1 MPWYNLNTITAHTLL
16 ALSPLGILVPYS
28 AQADV
33 GNTPIVGG
41 LFNSAEVLQNNIV
54 STLSYSTRL
63 TRDMTLFTIGGVTLE
78 TYLLTLPLD
87 AKTKA
92 RVMAQ
97 VANPTY
103 SIPLSYFLYQFYDR
117 YTGIGDEDVF
127 KAHLKT
133 VYDERALKG
142 FEHSLFQ
149 IDTAMAESSK
159 NDGHAKTAEH
169 KKDQAHQE
177 GIRVDGEFMAAMVTV
192 YDALTQI
199 GEWQDMEQLP
209 AQYTYLTN
217 SEQDLALVAQIQPI
231 VIGILAQA
239 STGMDEG
246 EMKNALLAVIA
257 DNEADQQ
264 GKTNNKAQAVTIT
277 LIDFVRLN
285 VLKAYRQFVYQDER
299 AAVLNHWLQNA
310 LDDQPSDAIDFL
322 RSQQQRRFAVQ
333 ITVDGL
339 QQGLMEGLVDPQ
351 KPFIDVAYENHL
363 DHQKYDA
370 PQSISRPE
378 HQQDV
383 RFLQTLSEQTYKDPH
398 YLPFFKRLYDEHYD
412 SIARVGISSTP
423 TISVRN
429 LPIIKTGAKV
439 SGEQG
444 TGIPNFHFVD
454 REEDRAYYFFGND
467 ALQLDRLMQ
476 ANNVETMFDRLSYLK
491 TLNCNAQYDWN
502 AHTSYDALVNLGA
515 GETLRDFG
523 EKRCVRELQERAQVE
538 RALTQLRAQ
547 LIHDIN
553 DYQAIPFWSF
563 YTKLSRKW
571 TIENSIKQYADL
583 DGKGMPDYTLIYN
596 PWPDHFAHFVGPFSD
611 EIIMP
616 SGELN
621 RLDYWIGQVEQ
632 AYQEAG
638 VYSRTL
644 WGMAGDHGLAPV
656 YYTLNPE
663 KVIFQPLEKKL
674 GYALNI
680 EKISSDEGE
689 GPKITNALNY
699 PSNKTADVVVASTAG
714 GNFMLDLFNSSQGWQ
729 AQPIYSELTQWQP
742 INHQSETSID
752 LVAETLSALG
762 ETLDYMVIRENQ
774 CNGDNCK
781 VRLIGERNGERV
793 DEFIVKNGDR
803 YFYSAQDNH
812 ASLLNV
818 HQLNPYLAL
827 PSAPEQSKA
836 EFETFAG
843 YYGQCVL
850 QAQENNP
857 QTWCDEQQWREL
869 TRYTPRPD
877 SVVQLAKLYAESRAG
892 TINLF
897 PRDGIGYNTKVPG
910 RHAGESYLEKDA
922 FIGFWGTPIGDNVT
936 PLMTEENGSLAPTL
950 FEYLTGEDIIANQ
963 DGWGYPSLL
972 NRLDIQQP

>member
-1 MPWYNLNTITAHTLL
+1 MPWYRVNTITARALL
-16 ALSPLGILVPYS
+16 ALSPLGMLMPNP
-28 AQADV
+28 ANADV
-33 GNTPIVGG
+33 GNTPIIGG

-63 TRDMTLFTIGGVTLE
+63 TRDMTLFTVGGVTLE

-87 AKTKA
+87 TKTKA

-97 VANPTY
+97 LANPAY
-103 SIPLSYFLYQFYDR
+103 SIPLGYFLYQFYDR
-117 YTGIGDEDVF
+117 YTGIGNEDAF
-127 KAHLKT
+127 KAYLQT
-133 VYDERALKG
+133 VYDDRALKG

-149 IDTAMAESSK
+149 VNAAANKNAE
-159 NDGHAKTAEH
+159 NDVLAEATEH

-177 GIRVDGEFMAAMVTV
+177 GIKVDGDFMAAMVTV
-192 YDALTQI
+192 YDALVQI
-199 GEWQDMEQLP
+199 GEWQDLEQLP

-231 VIGILAQA
+231 VVGILSQA
-239 STGMDEG
+239 SSTMEDG
-246 EMKNALLAVIA
+246 EMKNALLAIIA
-257 DNEADQQ
+257 DDQPDQQ
-264 GKTNNKAQAVTIT
+264 DKTNNKAQALTIT
-277 LIDFVRLN
+277 LVDFVRLN

-299 AAVLNHWLQNA
+299 AIALNHWLQDA
-310 LDDQPSDAIDFL
+310 FDRQPSKAINFL
-322 RSQQQRRFAVQ
+322 QSQQQRRLAVQ

-339 QQGLMEGLVDPQ
+339 QQGLIEGLVDPQ
-351 KPFIDVAYENHL
+351 KPFVDVAYKNHIE
-363 DHQKYDA
+363 HQKYDA
-370 PQSISRPE
+370 PQTVSSPE
-378 HQQDV
+378 HQQDM
-383 RFLQTLSEQTYKDPH
+383 RFLQTLAEQTYQDPH
-398 YLPFFKRLYDEHYD
+398 YLPFFKRLYADNYA

-476 ANNVETMFDRLSYLK
+476 ANKVKTMFDRLNYLK

-515 GETLRDFG
+515 GEALRDFG

-538 RALTQLRAQ
+538 QKLTQIRTQ
-547 LIHDIN
+547 LINDIN
-553 DYQAIPFWSF
+553 DYQAIPVWSF

-571 TIENSIKQYADL
+571 AIENSIEQYAKL

-616 SGELN
+616 TGELN
-621 RLDYWIGQVEQ
+621 RLDYWITQVEQ
-632 AYQEAG
+632 TYQTAG

-699 PSNKTADVVVASTAG
+699 PSNKGADVVVASTAG
-714 GNFMLDLFNSSQGWQ
+714 GNFMLDLFNSQQGWKT
-729 AQPIYSELTQWQP
+729 QPHYRELTQWQP
-742 INHQSETSID
+742 INHQSQASIN
-752 LVAETLSALG
+752 LIAETLNALG
-762 ETLDYMVIRENQ
+762 DTLDYMVIRENQ
-774 CNGDNCK
+774 CNEETCK
-781 VRLIGERNGERV
+781 VRLIGERDGERV
-793 DEFIVKNGDR
+793 DEFITKQGDR
-803 YFYSAQDNH
+803 YFYSAQDTQ

-827 PSAPEQSKA
+827 PNSPDKSKA

-850 QAQENNP
+850 QAKENDP
-857 QTWCDEQQWREL
+857 STWCNESQWREL

-922 FIGFWGTPIGDNVT
+922 FIGFWGTPVGDNVT

-950 FEYLTGEDIIANQ
+950 FEYLTGEKVIINQ
-963 DGWGYPSLL
+963 NGWGYPSLL
-972 NRLDIQQP
+972 NRLDIRPQ